1 MSLPRNENKMKKIL
15 LTIATALLG
24 LSALAQDAILDKIEK
39 ANAGLTSVQCS
50 FTEQKTLVAT
60 GRKFD
65 FDGTV
70 HFLAPDK
77 MALRFNQPTELAII
91 NGDTYYLKR
100 GGKPMLVHTD
110 KSPMMLGLRN
120 TLLNCIQGRPRQVAA
135 ENDADIAVKETK
147 DVYIVLLTA
156 RKQTTKGYAHIYL
169 SYRKSDCALVK
180 MDMEEFG
187 GIIDIYQMSG
197 HRFGVTHDPAVF
209 EIPEK

>member
-1 MSLPRNENKMKKIL
+1 MMKKL
-15 LTIATALLG
+15 VFTVAAALLG
-24 LSALAQDAILDKIEK
+24 FSALAQDAILDKIER
-39 ANAGLTSVQCS
+39 ANADLSTVQCS
-50 FTEQKTLVAT
+50 FTEQRTLVAT

-70 HFLAPDK
+70 YFQAPDR
-77 MALRFNQPTELAII
+77 MALRFNQPTELSII
-91 NGDTYYLKR
+91 SGQTYYLRR

-110 KSPMMLGLRN
+110 KSPMMLSLRN
-120 TLLNCIQGRPRQVAA
+120 TLLNCIMGRPRLVAA

-147 DVYIVLLTA
+147 DVYIVLLNA

-187 GIIDIYQMSG
+187 GIIDIYQMTG
-197 HRFGVTHDPAVF
+197 HSKGVTIDPAVYA
-209 EIPEK
+209 IPDK